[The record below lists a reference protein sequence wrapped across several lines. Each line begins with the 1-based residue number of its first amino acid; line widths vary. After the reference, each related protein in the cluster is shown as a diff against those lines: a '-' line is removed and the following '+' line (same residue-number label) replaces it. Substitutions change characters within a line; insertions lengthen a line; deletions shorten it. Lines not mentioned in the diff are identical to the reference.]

1 MMPWIT
7 DTSEGGIV
15 GVKGER
21 EGGREEREWIG
32 QAMSKGEETNTH
44 MCYGCSS
51 LPGCH
56 ETP

>member
-44 MCYGCSS
+44 VFRMQ
-51 LPGCH
+51 
-56 ETP
+56 